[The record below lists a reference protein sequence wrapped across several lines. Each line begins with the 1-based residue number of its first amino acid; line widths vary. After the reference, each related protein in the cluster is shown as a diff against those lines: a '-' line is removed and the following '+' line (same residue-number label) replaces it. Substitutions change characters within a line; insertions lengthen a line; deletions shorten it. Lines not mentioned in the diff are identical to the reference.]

1 MTLST
6 HVLDVG
12 LGHPAQGI
20 PVRAERETPD
30 GWQSVASRVTDVDGR
45 VSPLVATGEWQPGR
59 WRLIFDVSGYL
70 GAEATFP
77 TVTVELNALSAHRL
91 HVPLLLNRHGYT
103 VYRGS

>member
-12 LGHPAQGI
+12 VGHPARGI
-20 PVRAERETPD
+20 AVRAERETAD
-30 GWQSVASRVTDVDGR
+30 GWQSVATGITDADGR
-45 VSPLVATGEWQPGR
+45 VSPLVAMAEWQPGR
-59 WRLIFDVSGYL
+59 WRLIFEVSDYL

-77 TVTVELNALSAHRL
+77 TVTLELNALSAHRL